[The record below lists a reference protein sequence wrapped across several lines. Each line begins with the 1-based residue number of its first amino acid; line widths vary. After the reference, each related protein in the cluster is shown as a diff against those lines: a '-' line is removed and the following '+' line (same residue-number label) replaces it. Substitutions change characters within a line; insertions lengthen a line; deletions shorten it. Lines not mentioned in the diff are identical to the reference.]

1 MEATNEIIARITEL
15 IDDALMAP
23 SVFATNAGI
32 DPSNFRKKL
41 NGKQTI
47 TLKDIDLI
55 CKARNANPK
64 WLQDGEGDKYVAK
77 PDSGMAAQ
85 IKEDIIILAR
95 KLSQNKELILKA
107 ERENEDIMR
116 QLNTLYSQLDKY

>member
-15 IDDALMAP
+15 MDDAIMAP
-23 SVFATNAGI
+23 SVFANHVGI

-41 NGKQTI
+41 KGEQTI

-64 WLQDGEGDKYVAK
+64 WLQDDEGEKYIQKQETGMSAK
-77 PDSGMAAQ
+77 
-85 IKEDIIILAR
+85 IKEEIITLAR

-107 ERENEDIMR
+107 ERENEDIMH
-116 QLNTLYSQLDKY
+116 QLNTLYLQLDKC